1 MYGAYRNKKAN
12 GGLITGPGTGTSDSI
27 QDEVPE
33 GTYILPADTT
43 AAIAPAS
50 SGGFGVRG
58 HKEWRARQDAQANQ
72 VPSYG
77 NFGAYRN
84 KVPVNVSNG
93 ELKVSPDLLQ
103 NVGASALDGLL
114 EATHTPVAEQESTAA
129 KPELFFA
136 NGGQVVGGV
145 EGYRKGKAIHEAR
158 AKAQNFG
165 AYRKNY
171 ANGGLVDDP
180 TKPRQTSF
188 DITNTPAAQ
197 RAAGIAPANSPAVA
211 SPPSSAEPA
220 GLPHAATST
229 APSGIGFGARSP
241 APSGQALTPDR
252 IQAMPGRDGWA
263 RTGFGIQRQGGEI
276 AARVGPNGQA
286 EFTNDAGT
294 VASAVPNYG
303 NFGARRP
310 AAAPA
315 AQPRYGAYRRTPEQ
329 LAAMHLQNDQDLAAT
344 GSAANLGNGVGT
356 FSQAQAGDA
365 QLALD
370 RFERANQ
377 QRQQMVDTAHRGEL
391 GNNGGQVTVVRD
403 STRAPSDVDIQN
415 ARLNE
420 RLANTDAT
428 RQQAQNS
435 AALAY
440 QNRDLQ
446 TAKLGLDIQNARQTA
461 QLNSRKLDAQQTM
474 DELLSMSSDPSL
486 SQEQR
491 LRARDQ
497 YLLRSA
503 PGQYAKQSMAPPK
516 AMPAS
521 VQKLE
526 DADLDA
532 AAGAA
537 AMNQNLAQIQQRLG
551 DGTLQLGPVLNR
563 VNATKNFFGAS
574 DEESRNYGSMMSTLE
589 KIRNDSLRLNKG
601 VQTEG
606 DAQRAWNE
614 LISNAND
621 PQLVAQRIAE
631 IQALNQRALGF
642 RQAMINQRRANFGL
656 EPLDIHAVTGAVDDQ
671 LLSSAAT
678 SAGSARGAQPPISP
692 ASVVRVNSPDDLAK
706 LPSGAIFIGPDGVT
720 RRKQ

>member
-58 HKEWRARQDAQANQ
+58 FKEWKARQDAQANQ

-84 KVPVNVSNG
+84 KVPINVSNG
-93 ELKVSPDLLQ
+93 ELKVSPDMLQ

-114 EATHTPVAEQESTAA
+114 EATHTPVAEQESTAE

-136 NGGQVVGGV
+136 NGGQVVGGI
-145 EGYRKGKAIHEAR
+145 EGYRKGKAIHEER
-158 AKAQNFG
+158 AKTPNFGNFG

-180 TKPRQTSF
+180 NKLGRPT
-188 DITNTPAAQ
+188 
-197 RAAGIAPANSPAVA
+197 AGTGDLANAFRNL
-211 SPPSSAEPA
+211 PSSSMPEYRFGIRRQPPA
-220 GLPHAATST
+220 GDLSA
-229 APSGIGFGARSP
+229 GGAGQSP
-241 APSGQALTPDR
+241 APAASASVAPSAPAAAPAAPSPGLTPDR
-252 IQAMPGRDGWA
+252 IQALARQSARTPFTGGPPALPGINQAKPDDQGWA
-263 RTGFGIQRQGGEI
+263 RTGFGAQRQGGEI
-276 AARVGPNGQA
+276 AARVGANGQA
-286 EFTNDAGT
+286 EFTNDSST

-315 AQPRYGAYRRTPEQ
+315 AQPGFGAYRRTPEQ
-329 LAAMHLQNDQDLAAT
+329 LAAMRLQNDQDLAST

-377 QRQQMVDTAHRGEL
+377 QRQQMVETAHRGEL

-415 ARLNE
+415 ARLEE

-435 AALAY
+435 TALAN
-440 QNRDLQ
+440 QRV
-446 TAKLGLDIQNARQTA
+446 A
-461 QLNSRKLDAQQTM
+461 SEAQQMGT
-474 DELLSMSSDPSL
+474 EAL
-486 SQEQR
+486 
-491 LRARDQ
+491 
-497 YLLRSA
+497 
-503 PGQYAKQSMAPPK
+503 
-516 AMPAS
+516 
-521 VQKLE
+521 
-526 DADLDA
+526 
-532 AAGAA
+532 
-537 AMNQNLAQIQQRLG
+537 NQQRLQQQVQEG
-551 DGTLQLGPVLNR
+551 GYGLQDQQRIDGLKAAMVDPTLTQAQREQARDTYINLITQPKDRYRSQDVILGRDENGRDIRGTQLIDVTTGQPV
-563 VNATKNFFGAS
+563 AGGTTQGAPLRRS
-574 DEESRNYGSMMSTLE
+574 VSRAEVESTAKQYNMSPDEI
-589 KIRNDSLRLNKG
+589 IRQLQAKG
-601 VQTEG
+601 V
-606 DAQRAWNE
+606 A
-614 LISNAND
+614 IS
-621 PQLVAQRIAE
+621 
-631 IQALNQRALGF
+631 
-642 RQAMINQRRANFGL
+642 
-656 EPLDIHAVTGAVDDQ
+656 
-671 LLSSAAT
+671 
-678 SAGSARGAQPPISP
+678 
-692 ASVVRVNSPDDLAK
+692 
-706 LPSGAIFIGPDGVT
+706 
-720 RRKQ
+720 